1 MDPAV
6 VRLIL
11 ILLVVAAVAI
21 LATYLLSLAQKGRKN
36 AFWKYLP
43 AILLGIGFV
52 VSVIRSALTTE
63 GFADIAFF
71 LTALMAL
78 AGALP
83 ALIAA
88 LILGK
93 RKRRLAA
100 SEPGE
105 T

>member
-11 ILLVVAAVAI
+11 ILLVVAAAAI
-21 LATYLLSLAQKGRKN
+21 LATYLLSLPQKGKKN

-43 AILLGIGFV
+43 SILLGIGFV
-52 VSVIRSALTTE
+52 VSVIQAVLATE

-83 ALIAA
+83 ALVAA
-88 LILGK
+88 LLFGA
-93 RKRRLAA
+93 RKRRLAV
-100 SEPGE
+100 SEPGDA
-105 T
+105 

>member
-6 VRLIL
+6 VRLVL
-11 ILLVVAAVAI
+11 ILVAVAAVAI
-21 LATYLLSLAQKGRKN
+21 LATFLLSLPQKGRKN
-36 AFWKYLP
+36 AFWKYIP
-43 AILLGIGFV
+43 SILLGIGFV
-52 VSVIRSALTTE
+52 MSVIQAMNATE

-88 LILGK
+88 LLFGA
-93 RKRRLAA
+93 RKRRRALA
-100 SEPGE
+100 SED
-105 T
+105 